1 MHLLIYLA
9 ATVKYKLH
17 MYVSKV
23 LFIDWLTLVTLDID
37 CDISLHSQKNILVSL
52 SKSSLSP
59 NEDLQ
64 YMAEMSASTCNYC
77 ETK

>member
-1 MHLLIYLA
+1 MYLLIYLA

-17 MYVSKV
+17 TYVSTV

-52 SKSSLSP
+52 SKSTLSLD
-59 NEDLQ
+59 EH
-64 YMAEMSASTCNYC
+64 
-77 ETK
+77 

>member
-1 MHLLIYLA
+1 
-9 ATVKYKLH
+9 

-23 LFIDWLTLVTLDID
+23 LFIVCLTLVTLDID

-52 SKSSLSP
+52 SKSTLLLD
-59 NEDLQ
+59 EDLQ
-64 YMAEMSASTCNYC
+64 YMVEMSASTCDYC

>member
-1 MHLLIYLA
+1 
-9 ATVKYKLH
+9 

-37 CDISLHSQKNILVSL
+37 CDISLHSQKNIFSL
-52 SKSSLSP
+52 SKSTLLLD
-59 NEDLQ
+59 EDLQ
-64 YMAEMSASTCNYC
+64 YMVEMSPSTCDYC

>member
-1 MHLLIYLA
+1 
-9 ATVKYKLH
+9 

-52 SKSSLSP
+52 SKSSLLP

-64 YMAEMSASTCNYC
+64 YMVEMLPSTCDYC

>member
-1 MHLLIYLA
+1 
-9 ATVKYKLH
+9 

-23 LFIDWLTLVTLDID
+23 FFIICLTLVTLDID

-64 YMAEMSASTCNYC
+64 YMAEMSASTCDYC

>member
-9 ATVKYKLH
+9 TTVKYKLH

-52 SKSSLSP
+52 SKSTLSLD
-59 NEDLQ
+59 EHLQ
-64 YMAEMSASTCNYC
+64 
-77 ETK
+77 